1 MAVKDVT
8 KAVIPAAGL
17 GTRFL
22 PATKAT
28 PKEMLPV
35 VDKPAIQYVVEEAV
49 AAGLDDVL
57 MITGRSKVSIENH
70 FDRAYELEEALAA
83 KGDAERLAQVRES
96 SDLATVHYVRQGDPK
111 GLGHAVLCAAHHVGD
126 EPFAVLLGDDLIDS
140 RDPLLSRMIEV
151 RKRHGGSVVALMEVD
166 PEQVSQYGC
175 AAITPTA
182 EEDVVTVTDLVE
194 KPVPGSAPS
203 NWILIGR
210 YVCDPAVFEVLRET
224 PPGRGGEIQLT
235 DALLTLAK
243 RGPGRRRRRDRRA
256 VPRPPLR
263 HRQQAGLPAHRGPVR
278 LRALRPGRGDRAL
291 AAQVPGQPSV
301 SHSGELTPVEEHL
314 AEILAT
320 ITPLTP
326 TELGLNDIGG
336 LVLAE
341 DVSAVSA
348 LPSFDNSGMDGYA
361 VRVEDVA
368 AATEEKPVTLPV
380 TAEVAAGDTGAYAL
394 QPGTAIKIM
403 TGAMLPHGAEAVV
416 PVEWTDGGS
425 ARVSIRASAEYGNA
439 IRLAGEDA
447 KAGEVLVTAGTRLR
461 PMHVAV
467 IAAAGRGSVLVR
479 PRPRVVVLSTGNELA
494 EPGTPLVPGRI
505 WDSNSFMLAA
515 AAREAGCLAYRQ
527 AILPDHPDEVLP
539 AIEDQ
544 LVRADL
550 MVTTGG
556 VSMGGEHD
564 VVKAA
569 LQQLGTITFRKVAMQ
584 PGMPQGFGTIALPA
598 AVAPAEPQR
607 RRFRRDGYEE
617 AATPVPAAGDRVP
630 IFTLPGNPV
639 SAYVS
644 FQVFAR
650 PAIAALQGYHE
661 LGLEKVRAEL
671 TGPLRSPA
679 GWRSFLRG
687 VLDRAA
693 GKVTPLTGQGS
704 HQIATLGKANALVV
718 VPEWVVQMSEG
729 DTAEVLVLP

>member
-1 MAVKDVT
+1 M
-8 KAVIPAAGL
+8 
-17 GTRFL
+17 
-22 PATKAT
+22 
-28 PKEMLPV
+28 
-35 VDKPAIQYVVEEAV
+35 
-49 AAGLDDVL
+49 
-57 MITGRSKVSIENH
+57 
-70 FDRAYELEEALAA
+70 
-83 KGDAERLAQVRES
+83 
-96 SDLATVHYVRQGDPK
+96 
-111 GLGHAVLCAAHHVGD
+111 
-126 EPFAVLLGDDLIDS
+126 
-140 RDPLLSRMIEV
+140 
-151 RKRHGGSVVALMEVD
+151 
-166 PEQVSQYGC
+166 SQ
-175 AAITPTA
+175 
-182 EEDVVTVTDLVE
+182 
-194 KPVPGSAPS
+194 
-203 NWILIGR
+203 
-210 YVCDPAVFEVLRET
+210 
-224 PPGRGGEIQLT
+224 
-235 DALLTLAK
+235 
-243 RGPGRRRRRDRRA
+243 
-256 VPRPPLR
+256 
-263 HRQQAGLPAHRGPVR
+263 
-278 LRALRPGRGDRAL
+278 
-291 AAQVPGQPSV
+291 
-301 SHSGELTPVEEHL
+301 SGELTPVEEHL

-368 AATEEKPVTLPV
+368 AATGEKPVTLPV

-425 ARVSIRASAEYGNA
+425 ARVSIRASTEYGNA
-439 IRLAGEDA
+439 VRLAGEDA
-447 KAGEVLVTAGTRLR
+447 KAGEVLVTAGTRLL

-564 VVKAA
+564 VIKAA

-598 AVAPAEPQR
+598 AVAQEEPRR

-650 PAIAALQGYHE
+650 PALGAMQGDGG
-661 LGLEKVRAEL
+661 LGLEKVQAEL

-679 GWRSFLRG
+679 GRRSFLRG

-718 VPEWVVQMSEG
+718 VPEWVVKMSEG

>member
-1 MAVKDVT
+1 M
-8 KAVIPAAGL
+8 
-17 GTRFL
+17 
-22 PATKAT
+22 
-28 PKEMLPV
+28 
-35 VDKPAIQYVVEEAV
+35 
-49 AAGLDDVL
+49 
-57 MITGRSKVSIENH
+57 
-70 FDRAYELEEALAA
+70 
-83 KGDAERLAQVRES
+83 
-96 SDLATVHYVRQGDPK
+96 
-111 GLGHAVLCAAHHVGD
+111 
-126 EPFAVLLGDDLIDS
+126 
-140 RDPLLSRMIEV
+140 
-151 RKRHGGSVVALMEVD
+151 
-166 PEQVSQYGC
+166 
-175 AAITPTA
+175 
-182 EEDVVTVTDLVE
+182 
-194 KPVPGSAPS
+194 
-203 NWILIGR
+203 
-210 YVCDPAVFEVLRET
+210 
-224 PPGRGGEIQLT
+224 
-235 DALLTLAK
+235 
-243 RGPGRRRRRDRRA
+243 
-256 VPRPPLR
+256 
-263 HRQQAGLPAHRGPVR
+263 
-278 LRALRPGRGDRAL
+278 
-291 AAQVPGQPSV
+291 

-326 TELGLNDIGG
+326 TELGLDDIGG

-368 AATEEKPVTLPV
+368 AATEDKPVTLPV

-425 ARVSIRASAEYGNA
+425 ARVSIRAGAEYGNA
-439 IRLAGEDA
+439 VRLAGEDA

-598 AVAPAEPQR
+598 A
-607 RRFRRDGYEE
+607 
-617 AATPVPAAGDRVP
+617 GDRVP

-650 PAIAALQGYHE
+650 PAIAALQGYDG
-661 LGLEKVRAEL
+661 LGLEKVQAEL

-679 GWRSFLRG
+679 GRRSFLRG

-729 DTAEVLVLP
+729 DTAEVLILP